1 MAILGNNIYLGFVKS
16 SQDLYIVQINQA
28 WQIENTRIVRN
39 PFIAHPKFKSV

>member
-39 PFIAHPKFKSV
+39 PLPIQSSNLFS